1 VNRRFRLGRPF
12 RVPDGTLVANLFNLG
27 GDMSVAAGIVL
38 PRTSSCIHLLPFVS
52 QLTLVG
58 SGRLALRMKGPRD
71 RKPYTVKLA
80 PGEAAFTER
89 GTLLQLEND
98 GASACHV
105 LYIVTPAYS
114 FAVAK
119 RRVIYDDAVLAPD
132 WSYEL
137 STERLRALRAERRRL
152 RA

>member
-1 VNRRFRLGRPF
+1 
-12 RVPDGTLVANLFNLG
+12 VPDGTLLANLFNLG
-27 GDMSVAAGIVL
+27 GGMSVAAGIIP
-38 PRTSSCIHLLPFVS
+38 PRMSSRIHVIPFVS
-52 QLTLVG
+52 QLTLVRR
-58 SGRLALRMKGPRD
+58 GRLVVRMRGRRD
-71 RKPYTVKLA
+71 RKPYSLELA
-80 PGEAAFTER
+80 AGEAAFTER

-98 GASACHV
+98 GTRACHV

-114 FAVAK
+114 FAVGK

-137 STERLRALRAERRRL
+137 SSERLRALRAERRRL

>member
-1 VNRRFRLGRPF
+1 VKRRFRIGRAF

-27 GDMSVAAGIVL
+27 GSLSVAAGIIP
-38 PRTSSCIHLLPFVS
+38 PRTSSRIHVIPFVS
-52 QLTLVG
+52 QLTFVRR
-58 SGRLALRMKGPRD
+58 GRLVVRMRGRRD
-71 RKPYTVKLA
+71 RKAYSIRLA
-80 PGEAAFTER
+80 AGQAAFTER
-89 GTLLQLEND
+89 GTLLQLENN
-98 GASACHV
+98 GTSACHV

-119 RRVIYDDAVLAPD
+119 RRVIYDDAVLAPE